1 MTKTK
6 SQLIALILNGPVK
19 SGLIYDYYKSK
30 PVAALY
36 DQLKR
41 KAEMKSEPV
50 NEGLQAFWFN
60 EILTACNTE
69 K

>member
-6 SQLIALILNGPVK
+6 NELIALILNSPVK
-19 SGLIYDYYKSK
+19 SGLMYDYYKTKS
-30 PVAALY
+30 VAVLY

-41 KAEMKSEPV
+41 KSKMKLEPV
-50 NEGLQAFWFN
+50 NEGLQTFWFN

>member
-1 MTKTK
+1 MSKTK
-6 SQLIALILNGPVK
+6 NELIALILNSPVK
-19 SGLIYDYYKSK
+19 SGLIYDYYKNKS
-30 PVAALY
+30 VAALY

-41 KAEMKSEPV
+41 KSKMKLKPV
-50 NEGLQAFWFN
+50 NEGMRAFWFS